1 MLAELQS
8 LLDLTHVVHTG
19 CQKLERTVR
28 LVVVWN
34 PKTRKAHEKIQTS
47 LSARNIKGIMKF

>member
-28 LVVVWN
+28 LVVV
-34 PKTRKAHEKIQTS
+34 
-47 LSARNIKGIMKF
+47 